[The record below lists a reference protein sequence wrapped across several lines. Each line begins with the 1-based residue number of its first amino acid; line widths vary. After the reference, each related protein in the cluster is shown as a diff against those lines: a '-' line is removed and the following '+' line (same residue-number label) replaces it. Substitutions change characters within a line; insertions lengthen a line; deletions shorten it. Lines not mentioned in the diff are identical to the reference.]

1 MEPHAGVLREGGG
14 FLAQG
19 DGGVERGAG
28 SCPLVM
34 GGSHA
39 TDLTLVW
46 RGYQGKP
53 PAIFQKAGMQQK
65 QRSAVAGGSDEL
77 GSFAHLESCCLLFF
91 SRYVMSDPL

>member
-1 MEPHAGVLREGGG
+1 M
-14 FLAQG
+14 AQG
-19 DGGVERGAG
+19 ERGVEQEAG

-65 QRSAVAGGSDEL
+65 QRSAAAGSSDEQGAL
-77 GSFAHLESCCLLFF
+77 HI
-91 SRYVMSDPL
+91 